1 MVGKL
6 RTRLLQ
12 RASRIA
18 LLAAASDAHRGP
30 APQLDRTIEFETSF
44 GTLYLDEDDPVVTP
58 GLIAIGEWEPGLTAL
73 FGERLRPGM
82 VFVDV
87 GAHVGYYSVLA
98 GRLVGPRGLV
108 LAFEPNPRN
117 YELLLANVW
126 RNGLTNVACF
136 PWAVSDQTGFTDLY
150 LSAENSGDHRIYA
163 HEDGRSSVPVRT
175 AALDTLLAI
184 RPPVDVMKIDVQGAE
199 EAVLRGAAGL
209 IGASP
214 NLLLVLEYAPAELR
228 AFGSEDRQLLD
239 FYRSL
244 GFSIAVQ
251 HSNEHGLLQLTDDEI
266 LESCLP
272 EHGRLHTN
280 LVLTRSSS

>member
-1 MVGKL
+1 MLGTL
-6 RTRLLQ
+6 RTRMLQ

-18 LLAAASDAHRGP
+18 LLAAATDAHRGP
-30 APQLDRTIEFETSF
+30 APQLAGTIDFETSF
-44 GTLYLDEDDPVVTP
+44 GRLYLDEDDPVVTP
-58 GLIAIGEWEPGLTAL
+58 GLIGVGEWEPGLTAL
-73 FGERLRPGM
+73 FGERLSPGM

-87 GAHVGYYSVLA
+87 GAHVGYYTALA

-126 RNGLTNVACF
+126 RNGLANVACF
-136 PWAVSDQTGFTDLY
+136 PWALSDETGFTDLY
-150 LSAENSGDHRIYA
+150 LSADNSGDHRIYA
-163 HEDGRSSVPVRT
+163 HEEGRPSVPVRT
-175 AALDTLLAI
+175 AALDTVTAI

-199 EAVLRGAAGL
+199 EAVLRGAADL
-209 IGASP
+209 INASP
-214 NLLLVLEYAPAELR
+214 DLVIVLEYAPVELR
-228 AFGSEDRQLLD
+228 AFGSDERPLLD

-244 GFSIAVQ
+244 GYSIAVQ
-251 HSNEHGLLQLTDDEI
+251 HSNEHGLLHLSDDEI

-280 LVLTRSSS
+280 LVLSRSST

>member
-1 MVGKL
+1 MLANL
-6 RTRLLQ
+6 RTRMLH

-18 LLAAASDAHRGP
+18 LLAAATDAHRGP
-30 APQLDRTIEFETSF
+30 VPQLAGTIEYETSF
-44 GTLYLDEDDPVVTP
+44 GSLYLDEDDPVVTP
-58 GLIAIGEWEPGLTAL
+58 GLLGVGEWEPGLTAY

-82 VFVDV
+82 TFVDI
-87 GAHVGYYSVLA
+87 GAHVGYYTALA

-126 RNGLTNVACF
+126 RNGLANVVCF
-136 PWAVSDQTGFTDLY
+136 PWAVSDETGFTDLY
-150 LSAENSGDHRIYA
+150 LSADNSGDHRIYP
-163 HEDGRSSVPVRT
+163 HEDGRPSVPVRKV
-175 AALDTLLAI
+175 ALDALTAI
-184 RPPVDVMKIDVQGAE
+184 RPPVDAMKIDVQGAE
-199 EAVLRGAAGL
+199 EGVLRGAAGL

-214 NLLLVLEYAPAELR
+214 DLLLVLEYAPAELR
-228 AFGSEDRQLLD
+228 AFGSEDRRLLD

-251 HSNEHGLLQLTDDEI
+251 HSNEHGLLHLTDDEI

-280 LVLTRSSS
+280 LVLSRA